1 MCAVCIKQ
9 SAGLQSS
16 CDHTFGGQISNCR
29 RHPKLSSLG
38 SRALSRHLGQLRR
51 TEAIDGIFSRCC
63 WDLLRSRRRVA
74 RPTSSSPPRPTRR
87 DASVTTASANGEPV
101 RRCGCYRSATAAH
114 QGGRVPRHHRHLRP
128 PPTRAPPRGRR
139 RGARRPPYLGSNG
152 RIRPLR
158 LPTPRPRKSRSQT
171 KSFFT
176 RIIFVWTAGGGLRAP
191 PS

>member
-74 RPTSSSPPRPTRR
+74 RPTSSSPPRPTRPRRSADTFSRKPGCGNDHVGDAETTPCRALQQLTAGTRYVPTDSYSCAR
-87 DASVTTASANGEPV
+87 DAEHCESF
-101 RRCGCYRSATAAH
+101 CAH
-114 QGGRVPRHHRHLRP
+114 PKLKLVV
-128 PPTRAPPRGRR
+128 
-139 RGARRPPYLGSNG
+139 
-152 RIRPLR
+152 LR
-158 LPTPRPRKSRSQT
+158 LAQRTFTSPGPWPLSCVYPL
-171 KSFFT
+171 SFVMAIE
-176 RIIFVWTAGGGLRAP
+176 RGGLTADSAR
-191 PS
+191 